1 MSLRESKKRKSMQR
15 IQDEAYELVRR
26 CGFDGVTVEEIA
38 AAAEVS
44 PSTVYRYF
52 GTKEGVLLWDEL
64 ELPSLEAMARAL
76 EHHRPLDAMLVA
88 LREAVDAGFHV
99 SEEEIRRRTRF
110 IFAEPNLRAA
120 MREGMAG
127 YELAVIALIGTE
139 AAGESEALERRVV
152 VAMAM
157 AGLVAAIEI
166 WAFSD
171 RTLADVV
178 DRMIAAV
185 RDSLDA
191 RPAPASRSP
200 ATSERGGSPPAYH
213 GG

>member
-15 IQDEAYELVRR
+15 IQDEAYELVRMG
-26 CGFDGVTVEEIA
+26 GFDSVTVEEIA

-76 EHHRPLDAMLVA
+76 GHHRPLDALLVA

-99 SEEEIRRRTRF
+99 SEEEMRIRTRF
-110 IFAEPNLRAA
+110 VFAEPNLRAA
-120 MREGMAG
+120 LREAMAG
-127 YELAVIALIGTE
+127 YELAVIALIETE
-139 AAGESEALERRVV
+139 VAGGSDALARRVV

-157 AGLVAAIEI
+157 SALVAAIEV
-166 WAFSD
+166 WAFSE
-171 RTLADVV
+171 RSLAEVV
-178 DRMIAAV
+178 DHMIAV
-185 RDSLDA
+185 VHGSLDG
-191 RPAPASRSP
+191 SP
-200 ATSERGGSPPAYH
+200 TPGPSAAFERGGLSAE
-213 GG
+213 

>member
-15 IQDEAYELVRR
+15 IQDEAYELVRIG
-26 CGFDGVTVEEIA
+26 GFDGVTVEQIA

-76 EHHRPLDAMLVA
+76 EHHRPLDALLVA
-88 LREAVDAGFHV
+88 LREAVDTGFHV

-110 IFAEPNLRAA
+110 IFEEPNLRAA

-127 YELAVIALIGTE
+127 YELAVIALIDTE
-139 AAGESEALERRVV
+139 AVGESNALERRVV

-166 WAFSD
+166 WAFSG

-185 RDSLDA
+185 HDSLDA

>member
-1 MSLRESKKRKSMQR
+1 
-15 IQDEAYELVRR
+15 
-26 CGFDGVTVEEIA
+26 
-38 AAAEVS
+38 
-44 PSTVYRYF
+44 
-52 GTKEGVLLWDEL
+52 
-64 ELPSLEAMARAL
+64 
-76 EHHRPLDAMLVA
+76 
-88 LREAVDAGFHV
+88 
-99 SEEEIRRRTRF
+99 
-110 IFAEPNLRAA
+110 
-120 MREGMAG
+120 MAG

-139 AAGESEALERRVV
+139 AAGESESLERRVV

-185 RDSLDA
+185 HDSLDA
-191 RPAPASRSP
+191 RTAPASRAP
-200 ATSERGGSPPAYH
+200 ATTERGASPPAYH